1 MLKYRN
7 QDARLEVFKAV
18 WIRVEVFW
26 VVAPCGFAVAAD
38 VSGNLATSF
47 FSVKWKPRRP
57 RRRSKLLFYDCSST
71 RMQL

>member
-47 FSVKWKPRRP
+47 FSVK
-57 RRRSKLLFYDCSST
+57 
-71 RMQL
+71 